1 MEMRQN
7 QTFFHG
13 SCSNLTPYTFLS
25 KNIEVF
31 QWLSKSKF
39 LSSMTK
45 MNPDNENETKSDI
58 YSSGTFKSDIIFVCC
73 QNTKIFQ
80 DLHNWHLSISLHKWV
95 QTKIKIKRGM
105 CKSDSIFVIYK
116 MVHYLNDFWDLFL
129 AKVFLKMND
138 KQLRRKNLFRLIQF
152 GKY

>member
-1 MEMRQN
+1 MGHVQIWRHILFYQKILKYFNDFQNRNFSVLWLKWTQTMKMKQN
-7 QTFFHG
+7 QTFIHRAYL
-13 SCSNLTPYTFLS
+13 NLISFLFAARTLKYFKTF
-25 KNIEVF
+25 
-31 QWLSKSKF
+31 
-39 LSSMTK
+39 
-45 MNPDNENETKSDI
+45 
-58 YSSGTFKSDIIFVCC
+58 IIG
-73 QNTKIFQ
+73 IFQ
-80 DLHNWHLSISLHKWV
+80 SSFNKWV